1 MVLIHRL
8 LEGVRMGRILKQL
21 KLNRLHRGQGIVEF
35 ALALPIF
42 LTLVV
47 GVFEVARMLMAYISA
62 YSSAREATRYAA
74 SIGAAANGEPRYR
87 DCVGIREAAKRGGFL
102 AGIEDAN
109 ILIRYDPGPVDTE
122 FVDLPACPQEVLMG
136 DRVLVRVT
144 VNYEPLFGLIPGL
157 KGFSMTTTNARTI
170 VKDLDVRGTPGPSP
184 TPRNTRTPTPGPSLT
199 PSLTKTLKPT
209 ATTTLSPTTTVS
221 PTITLTPTETLTP
234 TVTRTVTLT
243 PTETSTPTETP
254 TPTYCPPEIC
264 EPTPTPKNTHTPTI
278 TLTPSNTP
286 TNTPLPTITPDCS
299 QLSLGAI
306 THTSFKKDYISV
318 SNTGSATAT
327 IQKISVNWDQSDAL
341 TTILFGSS
349 TIWVGRLQYVANIT
363 TFAPSAVLTL
373 VGNYSKDLVLT
384 FTNSNYSINSIS
396 VYWTNGC
403 VSTRSQ

>member
-1 MVLIHRL
+1 
-8 LEGVRMGRILKQL
+8 MGKILKQL

-74 SIGAAANGEPRYR
+74 SIGTAANGEPRYR

-102 AGIEDAN
+102 SGIEDAN

-122 FVDLPACPQEVLMG
+122 FVDLPACPQEVMMG

-184 TPRNTRTPTPGPSLT
+184 TPRNTRTVTPGPSPT
-199 PSLTKTLKPT
+199 PTLSKTPKNT
-209 ATTTLSPTTTVS
+209 ATLTLSPTTTLS
-221 PTITLTPTETLTP
+221 PTITLTPTETSTV

-243 PTETSTPTETP
+243 PTETNTPTETV

-264 EPTPTPKNTHTPTI
+264 EPTPTPKNTNTPTI
-278 TLTPSNTP
+278 TFTPSLTPTS
-286 TNTPLPTITPDCS
+286 TPLPTITPDCS
-299 QLSLGAI
+299 MLTLGAI
-306 THTSFKKDYISV
+306 THTSFKRDYIAA
-318 SNTGSATAT
+318 SNTGSATVS
-327 IQKISVNWDQSDAL
+327 IKRIVVNWGQSDAL

-349 TIWVGRLQYVANIT
+349 TIWTGREKYTADIS
-363 TFAPSAVLTL
+363 TFNTGSVLTL
-373 VGNYSKDLVLT
+373 IGNYSKDLVLT
-384 FTNSNYSINSIS
+384 FTNSNYTINNIS
-396 VYWTNGC
+396 VYWSNGC
-403 VSTRSQ
+403 VSSRSQ